1 MTIRKRGKKMRSL
14 KKGKKIYSLKKGK
27 KIYSLKKG
35 KGPKIAT
42 KVREEGIINYHEKV
56 SNFMN
61 KMYGYSHKLKQ
72 VKTTSVVTL
81 YYLYLFS
88 KYRMGCSTISR
99 ESNDV
104 GIYIN
109 LNLEEDDDVEE
120 EGINIMAE
128 NVKFIA
134 SCIISGSQPLI
145 AIPIFFKTSGSIGHV
160 NILIYRRAENIFE
173 HFEPHGKFFS
183 GRERL
188 RIIEKLDILFY
199 HFIGD
204 LNRELREVVKDRP
217 LIRMVDSNDI
227 CPMLNGVQ
235 SLEESS
241 KLKKMSIEPLGYC
254 MLWCMFFTELCLIN
268 PLISSNAI
276 YTSIMSKTLL
286 QDENGSDQGDYLRNI
301 IRGYSNHINNK
312 IVKHFSPIFG
322 THLTTAK
329 IDKIVKGRDIR
340 EMIDFLTKK
349 KLLINYERGEGEFQE
364 GEQFQEGELK
374 QGDFQPSQEGVR
386 YQRFKSLVN
395 SKSSSSDVSDFNSD
409 M

>member
-1 MTIRKRGKKMRSL
+1 MTTRKRGKKMRSL
-14 KKGKKIYSLKKGK
+14 KRGKKMHSLKR
-27 KIYSLKKG
+27 G

-42 KVREEGIINYHEKV
+42 KVREEVIINYHEKV
-56 SNFMN
+56 SNFMD

-81 YYLYLFS
+81 YYFYLFS

-99 ESNDV
+99 QSNDV

-109 LNLEEDDDVEE
+109 LNLEEDDDLEE

-145 AIPIFFKTSGSIGHV
+145 VIPIFFKTSGSAGHV

-183 GRERL
+183 GKERM
-188 RIIEKLDILFY
+188 RVIEKLDLLFY

-204 LNRELREVVKDRP
+204 LNRELREVVNDRP

-241 KLKKMSIEPLGYC
+241 KLKKMPIEPLGYC
-254 MLWCMFFTELCLIN
+254 MLWCLFFTELCLIN
-268 PLISSNAI
+268 PLISSDAI

-286 QDENGSDQGDYLRNI
+286 QDENDQGDYLRNI

-322 THLTTAK
+322 TQLTTVK
-329 IDKIVKGRDIR
+329 IDKFVKGRDIR

-349 KLLINYERGEGEFQE
+349 KLVVDSERGEEE
-364 GEQFQEGELK
+364 
-374 QGDFQPSQEGVR
+374 FQPSEEGAR
-386 YQRFKSLVN
+386 YQRFKSLVT
-395 SKSSSSDVSDFNSD
+395 SKSSSSD
-409 M
+409 

>member
-1 MTIRKRGKKMRSL
+1 MTTIKRGKKMRSL
-14 KKGKKIYSLKKGK
+14 KRGKKMSLKR
-27 KIYSLKKG
+27 G

-56 SNFMN
+56 SNFMD

-81 YYLYLFS
+81 YYFYLFS
-88 KYRMGCSTISR
+88 KYHMGCSTISR

-109 LNLEEDDDVEE
+109 LNLEEDDDLEE

-128 NVKFIA
+128 NIKFIA

-145 AIPIFFKTSGSIGHV
+145 VIPIFFKTSGSAGHV

-183 GRERL
+183 GKERM
-188 RIIEKLDILFY
+188 RVIEKLDLLFY
-199 HFIGD
+199 HFIED
-204 LNRELREVVKDRP
+204 LNRELREVVNDRP

-241 KLKKMSIEPLGYC
+241 KLKKMPIEPLGYC
-254 MLWCMFFTELCLIN
+254 MLWCLFFTELCLIN
-268 PLISSNAI
+268 PLISSDAI

-286 QDENGSDQGDYLRNI
+286 QDENDQGDYLRNI
-301 IRGYSNHINNK
+301 IRGYSNHVNNK

-322 THLTTAK
+322 TQLTTVK
-329 IDKIVKGRDIR
+329 IDKFVKGRDIR
-340 EMIDFLTKK
+340 EMIDFLAKK
-349 KLLINYERGEGEFQE
+349 KLVVDSERGEE
-364 GEQFQEGELK
+364 
-374 QGDFQPSQEGVR
+374 FQPSEEGAR

-395 SKSSSSDVSDFNSD
+395 SKSSSSDISD
-409 M
+409 